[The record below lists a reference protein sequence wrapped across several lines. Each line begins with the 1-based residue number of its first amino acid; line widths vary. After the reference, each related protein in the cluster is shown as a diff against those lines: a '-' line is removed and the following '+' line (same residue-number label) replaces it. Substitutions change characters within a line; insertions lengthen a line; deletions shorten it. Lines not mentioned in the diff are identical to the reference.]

1 MRNELKVRLL
11 LTLLLLLIAIAPL
24 FACTS
29 FLAGKNATADG
40 ATMIT
45 YAADSHV
52 LYGELYRQPAADHP
66 KGSMREI
73 REWDTNKHLGY
84 IPEVSHT
91 YSVIGNMNEKQ
102 VTITESTWG
111 GREEL
116 VDTTGIMDYGSLIY
130 VALQRA
136 SSARQAIK
144 IMTTLVEKYG
154 YYSSGESFSIA
165 DPNEVWI
172 MEMIGK
178 GCKEKGAVWVA
189 IRIPDDCIAGHANHS
204 RIHKIPFA
212 DKKNCMYSPDVVS
225 FARKQG
231 YYTGSDAD
239 FSFSRAYAEYDFGA
253 LRGCD
258 ARVWAFYR
266 HFADDI
272 DRYLPWI
279 NGEKGA
285 EVMPLYV
292 KPNRKL
298 TVADFKAAMRDHF
311 EGTPFDMTNDI
322 GAGPW
327 KVPYRY
333 RPMTFK
339 VDDVE
344 YTNER
349 ATATQQTGFSLVA
362 QMRGSLPDAI
372 GGVLWFGV
380 DDANTSV
387 YLPMYCSM
395 DIVPYSYAVGNGD
408 LLTFSW
414 DAAFWVNNVVANYAY
429 TRYSMMIGDIRKVQQ
444 QIETSLESNQT
455 SVEAEALRLFNESPE
470 KAAEFLN
477 DYSCSR
483 AADATAKYQQLA
495 QFLIVKY
502 LDGNMK
508 REENGKF
515 NRTEDGYP
523 ASPKFPGYDER
534 YYRSIVNDAGE
545 RLRVKTPQL

>member
-1 MRNELKVRLL
+1 MKVRLL

-231 YYTGSDAD
+231 YYTGSAAD
-239 FSFSRAYAEYDFGA
+239 FSFPRA
-253 LRGCD
+253 
-258 ARVWAFYR
+258 
-266 HFADDI
+266 
-272 DRYLPWI
+272 
-279 NGEKGA
+279 
-285 EVMPLYV
+285 
-292 KPNRKL
+292 
-298 TVADFKAAMRDHF
+298 
-311 EGTPFDMTNDI
+311 
-322 GAGPW
+322 
-327 KVPYRY
+327 
-333 RPMTFK
+333 
-339 VDDVE
+339 
-344 YTNER
+344 
-349 ATATQQTGFSLVA
+349 
-362 QMRGSLPDAI
+362 
-372 GGVLWFGV
+372 
-380 DDANTSV
+380 
-387 YLPMYCSM
+387 
-395 DIVPYSYAVGNGD
+395 
-408 LLTFSW
+408 
-414 DAAFWVNNVVANYAY
+414 
-429 TRYSMMIGDIRKVQQ
+429 
-444 QIETSLESNQT
+444 
-455 SVEAEALRLFNESPE
+455 
-470 KAAEFLN
+470 
-477 DYSCSR
+477 
-483 AADATAKYQQLA
+483 
-495 QFLIVKY
+495 
-502 LDGNMK
+502 
-508 REENGKF
+508 
-515 NRTEDGYP
+515 
-523 ASPKFPGYDER
+523 
-534 YYRSIVNDAGE
+534 
-545 RLRVKTPQL
+545 

>member
-91 YSVIGNMNEKQ
+91 YSVIGNMNENQ

-279 NGEKGA
+279 NGERGA

-362 QMRGSLPDAI
+362 QMRGTLPDAI

-387 YLPMYCSM
+387 
-395 DIVPYSYAVGNGD
+395 
-408 LLTFSW
+408 
-414 DAAFWVNNVVANYAY
+414 
-429 TRYSMMIGDIRKVQQ
+429 
-444 QIETSLESNQT
+444 
-455 SVEAEALRLFNESPE
+455 
-470 KAAEFLN
+470 
-477 DYSCSR
+477 
-483 AADATAKYQQLA
+483 
-495 QFLIVKY
+495 
-502 LDGNMK
+502 
-508 REENGKF
+508 
-515 NRTEDGYP
+515 
-523 ASPKFPGYDER
+523 
-534 YYRSIVNDAGE
+534 
-545 RLRVKTPQL
+545 

>member
-266 HFADDI
+266 HFA
-272 DRYLPWI
+272 
-279 NGEKGA
+279 EKGA